1 MTEKLCRLAKWLLT
15 SVRSNKDASSNYSK
29 SLIVRQ
35 GNTSVLF
42 GYSPQEDACLTGNL
56 EPQLTLY
63 ASKLRGEAEGKLE
76 VTVLVDDGG
85 LIEAV
90 NLGVQLLLFG
100 QVRVFAFVFADL
112 YRTIIRDPTA
122 EERKLASSL
131 LTIIVEG
138 DRLQVQKTSGSP
150 VALSDIQQLAG
161 FTREWVEKAK
171 MRLGGKQLLGGELY
185 D

>member
-1 MTEKLCRLAKWLLT
+1 
-15 SVRSNKDASSNYSK
+15 
-29 SLIVRQ
+29 
-35 GNTSVLF
+35 VLF

-100 QVRVFAFVFADL
+100 EVRVFAFVFADL
-112 YRTIIRDPTA
+112 YRSELSRTIIRDPTA

-138 DRLQVQKTSGSP
+138 DKLQVQKTSGSP

-171 MRLGGKQLLGGELY
+171 MRLEGKQLLGGELS